1 MSNIISVTLRNNVV
15 SKTVNTPSDTPLRSI
30 FEDNGVD
37 YASGVVSLDGAALPA
52 GSMDKS
58 LEELGV
64 TGTRCYLMVTVK
76 ADNASEVTEVPAPE
90 AISDPAPVAQ
100 IKIVG
105 NTVHVISSQKLE
117 DVKLLAKYRPNALK
131 LFEGSGAEKREV
143 FSIFTG
149 GKDGG
154 AVCPN
159 GVIFSKAT
167 TADGKALITL
177 TAPAD
182 CDDVKA
188 WAQEEI
194 GVAILLLK
202 KTEAQFADAIDEVKA
217 ERDAVAASITV
228 A

>member
-1 MSNIISVTLRNNVV
+1 MANIVSVTLRNNVV
-15 SKTVNTPSDTPLRSI
+15 SKTVNIPSDTPLRSI

-37 YASGVVSLDGAALPA
+37 YAAGVVSLDGAALPA

-76 ADNASEVTEVPAPE
+76 ADNASEDEVFVATPVSTPA
-90 AISDPAPVAQ
+90 AQ

-105 NTVHVISSQKLE
+105 NTVHIISSQKLE

-131 LFEGSGAEKREV
+131 LFEGSGSEKKEV

-167 TADGKALITL
+167 TADGKALVTL

>member
-1 MSNIISVTLRNNVV
+1 MANIVSVTLRNNVV
-15 SKTVNTPSDTPLRSI
+15 SKTVNIPSDTPLRSI

-37 YASGVVSLDGAALPA
+37 YAAGVVSLDGAALPA

-64 TGTRCYLMVTVK
+64 TGSRCYLMVTVK
-76 ADNASEVTEVPAPE
+76 ADNASEDEVFIAAPV
-90 AISDPAPVAQ
+90 STPVAQ
-100 IKIVG
+100 IKIIG

-131 LFEGSGAEKREV
+131 LYEGSGAEKQEV
-143 FSIFTG
+143 FAIFTDG
-149 GKDGG
+149 RDGG
-154 AVCPN
+154 SVCPN

-167 TADGKALITL
+167 TSDGKALVTL
-177 TAPAD
+177 TAPTGTE
-182 CDDVKA
+182 DVKA

-202 KTEAQFADAIDEVKA
+202 KTEAQFAAAIEEVKA